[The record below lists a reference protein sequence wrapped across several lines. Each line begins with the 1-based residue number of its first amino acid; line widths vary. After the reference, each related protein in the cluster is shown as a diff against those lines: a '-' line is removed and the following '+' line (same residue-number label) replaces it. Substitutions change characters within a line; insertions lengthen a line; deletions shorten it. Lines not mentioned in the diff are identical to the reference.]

1 MGTRVGINGFGRIGR
16 NVFRAAFNRDD
27 VEIVAVNDLTN
38 AETMAHLLKYDSIQG
53 EFHADVEAKDGH
65 LFVNGKEIKVLTER
79 DPAELPWSKYGVE
92 LVIESTGRFNDKTKA
107 EAHITSGGA
116 KKVIISAPAKNE
128 DLTIVLGVNEDKYNP
143 SIHNVVSNASCTTNC
158 LAPLVKVLH
167 EKFGIK
173 HGLMTTIHSYTNDQP
188 VLDTP
193 HSDLRRARSAAL
205 SIIPTT
211 TGAAKAIGLVL
222 PELNGKIHGY
232 SMRVPTP
239 VVSAVDFSF
248 EVSSPVTVADI
259 NSALKSASEGPLKGI
274 LGYSELPLVSKDY
287 LGNQLSS
294 VIDALSTMVIDGTM
308 VKVVSWF
315 DNEWGYSNRIVD
327 LTAYMAGKGL

>member
-1 MGTRVGINGFGRIGR
+1 
-16 NVFRAAFNRDD
+16 VFRAAFNRDD

-53 EFHADVEAKDGH
+53 EFHADVEAKDGN
-65 LFVNGKEIKVLTER
+65 LYVNGKEVKVFAER
-79 DPAELPWSKYGVE
+79 EPANLPWSNYGVE
-92 LVIESTGRFNDKTKA
+92 LVIESTGRFNDKKTA

-116 KKVIISAPAKNE
+116 KKVIISAPSKNE
-128 DLTIVLGVNEDKYNP
+128 DITVVLGVNEDKYNP
-143 SIHNVVSNASCTTNC
+143 AMHDVVSNASCTTNC
-158 LAPLVKVLH
+158 LAPLVKVIH
-167 EKFGIK
+167 DKFGIK

-188 VLDTP
+188 ALDTP

-211 TGAAKAIGLVL
+211 TGAAKAMGLVM

-248 EVSSPVTVADI
+248 EVSREVTVDDI
-259 NSALKSASEGPLKGI
+259 NSALKEAAEGPLKGI

-315 DNEWGYSNRIVD
+315 DNEWGYSNRVVD
-327 LTAYMAGKGL
+327 LTAYMAEKGL